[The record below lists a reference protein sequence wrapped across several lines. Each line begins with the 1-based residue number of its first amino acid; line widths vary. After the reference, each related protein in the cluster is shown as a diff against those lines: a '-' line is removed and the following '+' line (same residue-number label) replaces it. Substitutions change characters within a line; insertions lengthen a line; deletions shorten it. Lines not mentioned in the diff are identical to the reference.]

1 MTSSVTDCAT
11 GGSFEFIK
19 RLHVVEPNYEKL
31 TVFSESKHVHTMWER
46 FEKTNGKAAKMSKT
60 PCSVTPSAVSNESS
74 EPLSESMEWHGS

>member
-46 FEKTNGKAAKMSKT
+46 IEKANGKAAKMSKT